1 MKSKAAVKLR
11 SSSGETIVEVLASVL
26 ISSLAIFL
34 LFSTIMASVRI
45 DRTAQESDEKYY
57 GELSAA
63 EAGESTG
70 SKEIHAITIQG
81 DNGSQYTVQ
90 IITVYGEKDGLH
102 SYRLGESNEENP

>member
-1 MKSKAAVKLR
+1 MKSKAAVKLK

-63 EAGESTG
+63 EAGEAVEPPEVCMVTIEGYNGNKYSVQ
-70 SKEIHAITIQG
+70 AISYG
-81 DNGSQYTVQ
+81 D
-90 IITVYGEKDGLH
+90 KDGLH